1 MLSSGVSF
9 LKNHLREETY
19 EEFFKTAR
27 DKFEINHAMKAK
39 ELLLTQD
46 LQVTRPLCLG
56 VFGSGVLV
64 QHKKSKAHFVMKV
77 FDKERLLKEN
87 CVGVLLKEKR
97 LLSACRFPFILE
109 VSHCLQA
116 RCQARKLLDFIN
128 NIIQDVNRLFLLY
141 QVKTPDDFIFRER
154 N

>member
-19 EEFFKTAR
+19 EEFCKTAR
-27 DKFEINHAMKAK
+27 EKFEINHAMKVK
-39 ELLLTQD
+39 ELLLKEE
-46 LQVTRPLCLG
+46 LIVTRPLCLG

-64 QHKKSKAHFVMKV
+64 QHKKSKAQFVMKV
-77 FDKERLLKEN
+77 FGKERVLKEN

-97 LLSACRFPFILE
+97 LLAACRFPFILE

-116 RCQARKLLDFIN
+116 RYHLLEN
-128 NIIQDVNRLFLLY
+128 TESYYCECII
-141 QVKTPDDFIFRER
+141 
-154 N
+154 

>member
-19 EEFFKTAR
+19 EEFFRTAR

-77 FDKERLLKEN
+77 FNKERLLKEN

-116 RCQARKLLDFIN
+116 RCHSKICCILLTI
-128 NIIQDVNRLFLLY
+128 
-141 QVKTPDDFIFRER
+141 
-154 N
+154 

>member
-27 DKFEINHAMKAK
+27 DKFEINHAMKVK

-46 LQVTRPLCLG
+46 LQVTRPLGLG

-64 QHKKSKAHFVMKV
+64 QQKKSKAHFVMKV

-97 LLSACRFPFILE
+97 LLSACSFPFILE
-109 VSHCLQA
+109 VSHCLQV
-116 RCQARKLLDFIN
+116 RCQAPKLLDFIN

>member
-27 DKFEINHAMKAK
+27 DKFEINHRMKAK

-128 NIIQDVNRLFLLY
+128 NIIQDVDRLFLLY

>member
-27 DKFEINHAMKAK
+27 DKFEMNHTMKVK

-64 QHKKSKAHFVMKV
+64 QHKKSKAQFVMKV
-77 FDKERLLKEN
+77 FGKERILKEN

-97 LLSACRFPFILE
+97 LLAACRFPFILE

-116 RCQARKLLDFIN
+116 RYNPLQ
-128 NIIQDVNRLFLLY
+128 NIIINV
-141 QVKTPDDFIFRER
+141 
-154 N
+154 

>member
-19 EEFFKTAR
+19 EEFYKTAR
-27 DKFEINHAMKAK
+27 DKFEINYGMKVK
-39 ELLLTQD
+39 ELLLTEE
-46 LQVTRPLCLG
+46 LQVTKPLSLG

-64 QHKKSKAHFVMKV
+64 QHKKSKAQFIMKV
-77 FDKERLLKEN
+77 FDKERLLKED
-87 CVGVLLKEKR
+87 CVRVLLKEKR

-116 RCQARKLLDFIN
+116 RFPRLSISGIFLSIN
-128 NIIQDVNRLFLLY
+128 ILGCWQFVLSLSSKDTRQLHL
-141 QVKTPDDFIFRER
+141 
-154 N
+154 